1 MFGVDFSE
9 LMVILVVALIVIGPE
24 RLPKVART
32 CGHLLGRA
40 QRYVNG
46 VKADITR
53 EMEIEELQQMQKRIN
68 QEVMGAEKAVNQVTQ
83 TVDLQVLQLN
93 SSVAQ
98 QVQQVDNAI
107 VQPVTKAEKTPIA

>member
-32 CGHLLGRA
+32 CGYLLGRA

-46 VKADITR
+46 VKADISR
-53 EMEIEELQQMQKRIN
+53 EMELEEIKQMQKRMN
-68 QEVMGAEKAVNQVTQ
+68 DEVMNAEKAMKQVTQ
-83 TVDLQVLQLN
+83 TVDMQVLQLN
-93 SSVAQ
+93 SSVA
-98 QVQQVDNAI
+98 QQVDNAI
-107 VQPVTKAEKTPIA
+107 VQPVTKAEKTPLA